1 MLRDVLS
8 RSIIYAYEKQT
19 HLSSSSH
26 NQSIGQIKISVV
38 SQTLHFSSFAM
49 ASEVIE
55 SEANFLDE
63 YHDALSNFLAAL

>member
-8 RSIIYAYEKQT
+8 RSIIFAYEKQT

-26 NQSIGQIKISVV
+26 NQSIGQIKNFSRFTN
-38 SQTLHFSSFAM
+38 SPFSSFAM